1 MILKASTLLRAAMVC
16 VIIGAIA
23 CSGVNAQSFP
33 KAAPP
38 ASIPT
43 FSTENIAREG
53 FFFAGGHY
61 VGPPDKQVMGGA
73 MYTEVL
79 VPKVIKH
86 PYPIVFMPV
95 GGFSGIEFLQ
105 TPDGRPGWA
114 RWFVDQGYVVYTV
127 DPPGRGRSPW
137 VPDVDGVQDTIRT
150 AQTAEKQWTDPEHL
164 AGWPQAKKFTQWP
177 GTTGHRGDP
186 VFDTLANYEITY
198 IRKNFEDLSQPAGV
212 ALLDMIGPAIIMA
225 HAQNTGTAWLMADSR
240 PKLVKGIIA
249 LQASGPPLQ
258 NVDTGNGNFTY
269 RGAGRVW
276 GVTFNPIHYDPP
288 IKDPS
293 ELKVELQD
301 KPEGPDLVP
310 CWRQKEPARK
320 LVNLIGIP
328 VVVVSSEAG
337 YHRPYDHCTA
347 EWLNQ
352 AGVKTEFVGLEKVGL
367 RGNDDLE
374 PLEKNSIEIAKY
386 LESWIEKNVH

>member
-1 MILKASTLLRAAMVC
+1 MWFIPWTRRDEGVRRGFLTSMESRTRSEQPKPRRSNGPTRNISRA
-16 VIIGAIA
+16 
-23 CSGVNAQSFP
+23 
-33 KAAPP
+33 
-38 ASIPT
+38 
-43 FSTENIAREG
+43 
-53 FFFAGGHY
+53 
-61 VGPPDKQVMGGA
+61 
-73 MYTEVL
+73 
-79 VPKVIKH
+79 
-86 PYPIVFMPV
+86 
-95 GGFSGIEFLQ
+95 
-105 TPDGRPGWA
+105 
-114 RWFVDQGYVVYTV
+114 
-127 DPPGRGRSPW
+127 
-137 VPDVDGVQDTIRT
+137 
-150 AQTAEKQWTDPEHL
+150 
-164 AGWPQAKKFTQWP
+164 WPQAKKFTQWP

-258 NVDTGNGNFTY
+258 NVDTGNGNFKY
-269 RGAGRVW
+269 RGPGRVW

-301 KPEGPDLVP
+301 KPEAPDLVP

-367 RGNDDLE
+367 RGNDDLGAARE
-374 PLEKNSIEIAKY
+374 EQYRDCKVSGELDREKRSLNDIRRVELSRA
-386 LESWIEKNVH
+386 N